1 MKKLLA
7 CICSAVL
14 LLGAAAG
21 CTPAEKEP
29 GDDGG
34 DKVIDRTKLAQIS
47 PTVYDVDEIVTAEET
62 EAGDVQSWQAQVF
75 TSNGGNND
83 DPTPNAV
90 IHSPWHTLEINGTQ
104 VPVYT
109 ARCGKSSHSFAWV
122 DVVDHQDD
130 FILEVKLTMHRTY
143 AQCVVLPE
151 SREVNASVD
160 GKNITSY
167 IKAYGSFTY
176 TFATSENAKVTDPTM
191 TPLTIMVTKEEKLEV
206 PVGYDVQYIEPGYHE
221 NDELEFTEEYMY
233 YVFRP
238 GLHEICSINVPANSV
253 LWLEKGAYLKCS
265 DRLIDPDN
273 PNGGYNTQTAIHM
286 QDCENPQVRGRGLL
300 DMGEVLGGDGKY
312 KHVVNATRCTGPV
325 VTGLTIINAN
335 TWTMCFYNNDDALM
349 EYNLLLAYRTYSDG
363 LMMSECRDGV
373 GRYNFVRTGD
383 DAIEFKGTGW
393 GGAAVGSNCVYEF
406 NDCWTDK
413 GSGYCLTWES
423 ACERS
428 RAGGTS
434 YFGISRSIM

>member
-1 MKKLLA
+1 MRKLLA

-34 DKVIDRTKLAQIS
+34 DEVIDRTKLAQIS

-167 IKAYGSFTY
+167 IRAYGSFTY
-176 TFATSENAKVTDPTM
+176 TFATNENAKVTDPTM
-191 TPLTIMVTKEEKLEV
+191 TPLT
-206 PVGYDVQYIEPGYHE
+206 H
-221 NDELEFTEEYMY
+221 
-233 YVFRP
+233 
-238 GLHEICSINVPANSV
+238 H
-253 LWLEKGAYLKCS
+253 
-265 DRLIDPDN
+265 
-273 PNGGYNTQTAIHM
+273 
-286 QDCENPQVRGRGLL
+286 LL
-300 DMGEVLGGDGKY
+300 RQREHQGQ
-312 KHVVNATRCTGPV
+312 
-325 VTGLTIINAN
+325 
-335 TWTMCFYNNDDALM
+335 
-349 EYNLLLAYRTYSDG
+349 
-363 LMMSECRDGV
+363 
-373 GRYNFVRTGD
+373 
-383 DAIEFKGTGW
+383 
-393 GGAAVGSNCVYEF
+393 
-406 NDCWTDK
+406 
-413 GSGYCLTWES
+413 
-423 ACERS
+423 
-428 RAGGTS
+428 
-434 YFGISRSIM
+434 ISLSL